1 MKWNFVMNLSDRT
14 IAVLKNFANINPS
27 LVFRKG
33 NILRTVSPQKTIL
46 GEAVVE
52 EEFQSDFAIYELNKF
67 LGTLSLFQDPDLFFT
82 EHYITIKSGSN
93 SAKYFFADPSMVFSP
108 PDKPI
113 PVENVIAE
121 FTLGENDYKA
131 VMQGA
136 NVLQLPEITI
146 EGKDGDILIIAR
158 DTKNSTT
165 NTFERV
171 VGTTEKQSL
180 SFQAVL
186 KTENLRMM
194 PGSYD
199 VKVTA
204 GGVVY
209 FKSAEPNTIS
219 SGLQYWVAVEN
230 NSKYE

>member
-1 MKWNFVMNLSDRT
+1 MNLSDRT
-14 IAVLKNFANINPS
+14 VAVLKNFANINPS

-52 EEFQSDFAIYELNKF
+52 EEFPHDFAIYELNKF
-67 LGTLSLFQDPDLFFT
+67 LGTLSLFQDPDLFFS
-82 EHYITIKSGSN
+82 EHYITIKSGS
-93 SAKYFFADPSMVFSP
+93 SQSKYFFADPEMVFSP

-113 PVENVIAE
+113 AVENVIAE
-121 FTLGENDYKA
+121 FILGENDLKSIL
-131 VMQGA
+131 QGA

-146 EGKDGDILIIAR
+146 DGKNGDILIVSR
-158 DTKNSTT
+158 DTKNSTS

-180 SFQAVL
+180 TFQAVL

-194 PGSYD
+194 QGSYD

-204 GGVVY
+204 GGIVY
-209 FKSAEPNTIS
+209 FKSADADKIS
-219 SGLQYWVAVEN
+219 SGLQYWVATEN